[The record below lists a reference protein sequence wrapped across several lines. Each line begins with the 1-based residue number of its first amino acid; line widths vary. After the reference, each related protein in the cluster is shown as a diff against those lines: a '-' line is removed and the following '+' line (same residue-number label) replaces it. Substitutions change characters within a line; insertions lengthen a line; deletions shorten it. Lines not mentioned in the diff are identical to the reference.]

1 MQNQS
6 SNNSANQNEAEQ
18 LGGNLRQLIDVV
30 IQTVIK
36 IGETRQMD
44 QALAIRDEIRR
55 LPDEMVTEILNQLI
69 LELIFIDPLLC
80 RWFVIDV
87 FLRDADSEARAD
99 VAERINVLLADLRS
113 Q

>member
-1 MQNQS
+1 MEPTGTDLS
-6 SNNSANQNEAEQ
+6 
-18 LGGNLRQLIDVV
+18 QLIEVV

-36 IGETRQMD
+36 AGETRHLD
-44 QALAIRDEIRR
+44 TALAIRDEIRR
-55 LPDEMVTEILNQLI
+55 LPDEVVTEILNRLI
-69 LELIFIDPLLC
+69 LKLIFIDPLLC

-87 FLRDADSEARAD
+87 FLRDADPDARAD